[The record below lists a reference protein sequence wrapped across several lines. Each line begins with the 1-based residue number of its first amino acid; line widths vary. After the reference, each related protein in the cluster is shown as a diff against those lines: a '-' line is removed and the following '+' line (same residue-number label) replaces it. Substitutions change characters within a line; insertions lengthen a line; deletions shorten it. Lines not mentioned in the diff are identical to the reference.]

1 MTTVAA
7 TVRVDVRASQ
17 WEDREAIYDVLMNSK
32 LFSKVDADCVDEM
45 FVETW
50 GKRLDDE
57 DNYRWLS
64 CWHEGS
70 IAGFACYGQESLT
83 QNTWDLYWICL
94 LPEMRGK
101 GAGRALMIEVERQA
115 RMANGRVMVIY
126 TSSTEKY
133 APARRLYEGAG
144 FVRAAVVPDYYA
156 DGDDLNIYWKRI
168 EIDSAEK
175 R

>member
-1 MTTVAA
+1 MTVEA
-7 TVRVDVRASQ
+7 TVQVDVRPSQ
-17 WEDREAIYDVLMNSK
+17 FEDREAIYGILMNSGI
-32 LFSKVDADCVDEM
+32 FGKVDADCVDEM

-50 GKRLDDE
+50 GKRRDDA

-64 CWHEGS
+64 CWHEGR
-70 IAGFACYGQESLT
+70 ITGFACHGPESLT
-83 QNTWDLYWICL
+83 NDTWDLFWICV

-101 GAGRALMIEVERQA
+101 GAGRALMREAESQA
-115 RMANGRVMVIY
+115 QLANGRVMVIY

-168 EIDSAEK
+168 RIGSGKK